1 MTTSS
6 LSTLVRVFA
15 RYRFHII
22 ALVAFGTLSALLEG
36 ISINAVVP
44 LISFFTGGVGGTGTD
59 FITRIIQNFFFFFGI
74 PFSFRYL
81 LAFILGLFIL
91 RALSMIVFGYIR
103 GWIGAD
109 FLGKESGE
117 VLRKTL
123 TTSWGFLLKQ
133 KIGSMHNTLVRDIQC
148 TGDLLSV
155 VAQVVQS
162 FTGFLMYLLVAMNIS
177 PYMTMYTL
185 GGGAFVM
192 LLLRPL
198 FKRARFLGGRAASI
212 EKEFSQF
219 LSEHIIGMKA
229 IKAAGAEHEAIQNG
243 TEHINE
249 LRSLSI
255 RKAFTRSLS
264 SSLFQPA
271 GILLVVILFLLSYN
285 SPSFNIISFAATLYL
300 IQKIFT
306 YLESGQSALIAITEL
321 VPYAENLESFK
332 RNLTLHSE
340 KHEEQKNP
348 YSFDRAITFNSVSFS
363 YTEQEKVLHDV
374 SFTIEKGKTIG
385 LIGPSGSGKTSVVD
399 LLLQLFTPQGG
410 TILLDDHSI
419 QDISVTEW
427 RKHIGYVSQDIFLL
441 NGTIEENIRFYNTE
455 LTTADI
461 EEAAKLAHIYDF
473 VQTLPE
479 KFETRTGDRGLMLS
493 GGQRQ
498 RIVLARALAARPDI
512 LLLDEATSALDRESE
527 QNVQEAIQGLR
538 GKMTVVVIAHRL
550 QTIENVDTIIVLE
563 QGRITE
569 QGSPKELLSNPE
581 SYYSKHS
588 G

>member
-1 MTTSS
+1 MNTSS
-6 LSTLVRVFA
+6 LRILIRVFA
-15 RYRFHII
+15 RYRFHLV

-44 LISFFTGGVGGTGTD
+44 LISFFTGGDGGTATD
-59 FITRIIQNFFFFFGI
+59 FITRLIQTLFYFFGI

-91 RALSMIVFGYIR
+91 RAVSMIVFGYIR

-109 FLGKESGE
+109 FLGKESSE

-198 FKRARFLGGRAASI
+198 FKRARFLGGQAASI

-243 TEHINE
+243 TEHIHE

-271 GILLVVILFLLSYN
+271 GILLVVILFLLSYS

-321 VPYAENLESFK
+321 IPYAENLEAFK
-332 RNLTLHSE
+332 KNLTVHSE
-340 KHEEQKNP
+340 KTDGQKVP
-348 YSFDRAITFNSVSFS
+348 YSFTKNIAFNDVSFS
-363 YTEQEKVLHDV
+363 YIEKEKVLQNV
-374 SFTIEKGKTIG
+374 SFTIEKGETVG
-385 LIGPSGSGKTSVVD
+385 LIGPSGSGKTSIVD
-399 LLLQLFTPQGG
+399 LLLQLFTPQTGVI
-410 TILLDDHSI
+410 TLDTNS
-419 QDISVTEW
+419 
-427 RKHIGYVSQDIFLL
+427 L
-441 NGTIEENIRFYNTE
+441 
-455 LTTADI
+455 
-461 EEAAKLAHIYDF
+461 
-473 VQTLPE
+473 
-479 KFETRTGDRGLMLS
+479 
-493 GGQRQ
+493 
-498 RIVLARALAARPDI
+498 
-512 LLLDEATSALDRESE
+512 
-527 QNVQEAIQGLR
+527 
-538 GKMTVVVIAHRL
+538 
-550 QTIENVDTIIVLE
+550 
-563 QGRITE
+563 
-569 QGSPKELLSNPE
+569 
-581 SYYSKHS
+581 
-588 G
+588 